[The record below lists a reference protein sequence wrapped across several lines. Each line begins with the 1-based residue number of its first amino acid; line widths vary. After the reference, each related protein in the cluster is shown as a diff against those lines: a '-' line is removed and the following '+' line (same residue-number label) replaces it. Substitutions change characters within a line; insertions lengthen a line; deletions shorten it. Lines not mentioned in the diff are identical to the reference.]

1 MPNIKII
8 GGNYK
13 GKIINFPNIKK
24 LRPTL
29 SIARE
34 RLFNWLMYDIK
45 GSKCLDAFSGSGSL
59 GFEAYSRGAKTI
71 TFIEI
76 SKKIFINLK
85 KNALSFKNNKFTIIN
100 ENAISFLKKK
110 KDNFNIIFLDPP
122 FKKKYINKLI
132 NTPILHQCLYRNGLL
147 YTESNSAAI
156 ISTNLWK
163 KIKFKK
169 QNNIFYGLYMKI

>member
-8 GGNYK
+8 GGKYK

-29 SIARE
+29 NFARE
-34 RLFNWLMYDIK
+34 RLFNWLLHDIK

-85 KNALSFKNNKFTIIN
+85 RNALSFENNKFIIIN
-100 ENAISFLKKK
+100 GNAINFLKKK
-110 KDNFNIIFLDPP
+110 KKNN
-122 FKKKYINKLI
+122 LI
-132 NTPILHQCLYRNGLL
+132 
-147 YTESNSAAI
+147 
-156 ISTNLWK
+156 
-163 KIKFKK
+163 
-169 QNNIFYGLYMKI
+169 